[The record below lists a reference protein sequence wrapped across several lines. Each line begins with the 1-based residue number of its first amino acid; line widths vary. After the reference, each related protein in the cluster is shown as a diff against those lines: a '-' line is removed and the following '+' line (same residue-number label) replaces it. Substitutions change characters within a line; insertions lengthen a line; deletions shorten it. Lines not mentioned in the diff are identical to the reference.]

1 MWVAHCT
8 AVKTGV
14 VELHVH
20 HQTRELANVL
30 FSPGCRGCDAT
41 VGTALLNASN
51 NQSKTK
57 TFSQF
62 YIKNVILPFGLPK
75 LASMCC

>member
-1 MWVAHCT
+1 MRVAHCT

-30 FSPGCRGCDAT
+30 LSPGCRGCDAT
-41 VGTALLNASN
+41 VGTGRFFILFECIKQPIQNKN
-51 NQSKTK
+51 I
-57 TFSQF
+57 FS
-62 YIKNVILPFGLPK
+62 ILH
-75 LASMCC
+75 

>member
-1 MWVAHCT
+1 MRVAHCT

-14 VELHVH
+14 FELNVH

-30 FSPGCRGCDAT
+30 LSPGCRGCDAT
-41 VGTALLNASN
+41 VGTGRFFTLFKCTVSN

-57 TFSQF
+57 TFS
-62 YIKNVILPFGLPK
+62 
-75 LASMCC
+75 